1 MRAFTDDSVKLNRD
15 LQRYIERALEEGRP
29 IKIGWGQ
36 AGDEK
41 PKNGEFGVIT
51 HLPEGVRVQC
61 LGDLGEFSGSANLGG
76 SFTLLG
82 NASTMFAAYHSSGR
96 TIVEKSVGDKVG
108 FKMNGGEITIQGS
121 VGDDAG
127 AGMTGGLILVKG
139 HAGSGLGSG
148 MTGGDIL
155 VMGSAGSNPGIGMN
169 GGKIVVSGS
178 CPPPGTGVSMR
189 TITKSE
195 IAEFSDN
202 LDALGV
208 ALTEDALVLEASNG
222 GIRVSESPKTYITEG
237 FEKIAL
243 VPNEDALQGHSP
255 LDHFT
260 LVIGSNSESE
270 GVLLHIPWIVDCE
283 SASEWGSGI
292 LGKSPALVRSRP
304 REIDML
310 LVDENNLHNAVSEVR
325 NSAGMVLDTASFPGL
340 NDAEI
345 EGILVSLVSRVTS
358 ESLVFLKGNIGRVER
373 LFRLVTELEA
383 GGAIVDCSSTVGTR
397 MAAALPRIGLATKAM
412 KMREA
417 GKFVFLGVDQQPK
430 AKDLLVALASGCNGI
445 VAPSSEKKPEEY
457 MDNLGNQLR
466 GWMREIGIDRIERIG
481 RRNLC
486 ATDYDTAAISGLRL
500 MGYDRPLPM
509 WLELG

>member
-15 LQRYIERALEEGRP
+15 LQRYVERALEEGRP

-41 PKNGEFGVIT
+41 PKNGEIGVIT
-51 HLPEGVRVQC
+51 HLPEGARVQC

-76 SFTLLG
+76 TFTLLG

-96 TIVEKSVGDKVG
+96 TIVEKSVGNKLG
-108 FKMNGGEITIQGS
+108 FKMNGGEVTIQGS

-127 AGMTGGLILVKG
+127 AGMTGGIILVKG

-148 MTGGDIL
+148 MAGGEIL
-155 VMGSAGSNPGIGMN
+155 VMGSVGSNPGIGMI

-195 IAEFSDN
+195 IAEFSDK
-202 LDALGV
+202 LDVLGM
-208 ALTEDALVLEASNG
+208 ALTEDALVLEASNN
-222 GIRVSESPKTYITEG
+222 GITDSEAPEPHISEG

-243 VPNEDALQGHSP
+243 VPNEDALQENSS

-260 LVIGSNSESE
+260 LVIQGNSESE
-270 GVLLHIPWIVDCE
+270 GMLLQIPWIVECE
-283 SASEWGSGI
+283 RTSGWESGI

-304 REIDML
+304 REIDLL
-310 LVDENNLHNAVSEVR
+310 LVDENNLHGVVSEVQ
-325 NSAGMVLDTASFPGL
+325 NSAGVVLDTTSFPGL

-345 EGILVSLVSRVTS
+345 EGILVSLVSRISS
-358 ESLVFLKGNIGRVER
+358 ESLVLLKGSISRVES

-383 GGAIVDCSSTVGTR
+383 GGAIVDCASAGGTR

-412 KMREA
+412 KIRET
-417 GKFVFLGVDQQPK
+417 GKFVFLGVDQQPE

-457 MDNLGNQLR
+457 MEIVGNRLR

-486 ATDYDTAAISGLRL
+486 AIDYDTAAISGLRL